1 MAIPNFYNNGQ
12 KHLPTF
18 VDINLPN
25 FLIIGVRKGG
35 TRALL
40 DALALHPK
48 IKIARHEVHFFDK
61 EKNFRRGLDWY
72 SKQMP
77 KACPDDVIIEKT
89 PAYFTAN
96 PQVPQRVFQFNPKIK
111 FILIVRSP
119 ITRTV
124 SDFTQI
130 LQTKKERNKPP
141 INFEKMSFIKNC
153 NGSLQLNKR
162 FKPIRNSLYAEHLK
176 RWLNYFP
183 LKQFLIIDGDKF
195 IEDPLSQAC

>member
-1 MAIPNFYNNGQ
+1 MAITNFYNNGQ

-61 EKNFRRGLDWY
+61 ERNFRRGLDWY

-77 KACPDDVIIEKT
+77 KAGIDDVIIEKT

-119 ITRTV
+119 VTRTV

-130 LQTKKERNKPP
+130 LQKKKERNKPT

-153 NGSLQLNKR
+153 NGSVQLNKR
-162 FKPIRNSLYAEHLK
+162 FKPIRNSLYAEHLN

-183 LKQFLIIDGDKF
+183 LKHFLILDGDKF